1 MMRSALVEAKVGV
14 SQVRAALDKTRAQ
27 LGHER
32 AEVETAQRRGRMAAD
47 IHDDETARVA
57 ERYAAKHQERVG
69 MLERKLESQ
78 TSELSLAEQEL
89 AEMTDQFHAMAS
101 GGASAGA
108 RSAGTASAAGGEPDA
123 PDAALES
130 DLAGLERAADRTA
143 REVDAERRL
152 EELKRRM
159 GR

>member
-1 MMRSALVEAKVGV
+1 MMRDALVEAKVGV
-14 SQVRAALDKTRAQ
+14 SQVRAALDKTRVQ
-27 LGHER
+27 LEHER
-32 AEVETAQRRGRMAAD
+32 ADVETALRRGRLAAE

-57 ERYAAKHQERVG
+57 DRYATKHQERVG
-69 MLERKLESQ
+69 MLERKLEAQ
-78 TSELSLAEQEL
+78 TSELALAEQEL

-101 GGASAGA
+101 GGGGGASAGA
-108 RSAGTASAAGGEPDA
+108 TTAPAAGSEPGS

-130 DLAGLERAADRTA
+130 DIAGLERAADRSA
-143 REVDAERRL
+143 READAERRL